1 LNVANEL
8 EEDHAEI
15 DAYADESTEG
25 GYDFNL
31 GTLVCLP
38 KTPTGED
45 VELGVYH
52 APADTRP
59 LSIVNCDNRLVASA
73 MVSRWEIHI
82 SRFVSLRQQGFLKG
96 RSILKNLLEV
106 DDAMAFGT
114 LNEEA
119 AAAVF
124 LDFSAAFPSISQEYV
139 QACLRHLGIPDSA
152 LNSFSN
158 LYSRSRCRI
167 SIPGKS
173 YDGFALQS
181 GVRQGCPMSP
191 IIYALVAEVLL
202 DILQSI
208 DSDLL
213 LRAYAD
219 DTAIV
224 VRNLYETGPKLA
236 EAFHD
241 FEQVSGLK
249 LNLRK
254 SIIVA
259 LSNDD
264 NTDITRRKNLAIPR
278 WADMPVQTFCKYLGF
293 YLGPGKK
300 DKSWLAPMN
309 KFRERVK
316 MWAGQ
321 PLGLYWNTRVFNTFC
336 LPVLSYVAQLE
347 SPPQWVVLE
356 VEALM
361 RKLAPGPTGCASIK
375 DLQLLDDTF

>member
-1 LNVANEL
+1 
-8 EEDHAEI
+8 
-15 DAYADESTEG
+15 
-25 GYDFNL
+25 
-31 GTLVCLP
+31 
-38 KTPTGED
+38 
-45 VELGVYH
+45 
-52 APADTRP
+52 
-59 LSIVNCDNRLVASA
+59 
-73 MVSRWEIHI
+73 
-82 SRFVSLRQQGFLKG
+82 
-96 RSILKNLLEV
+96 
-106 DDAMAFGT
+106 MAFGA

-124 LDFSAAFPSISQEYV
+124 LDFTAAFPSISQEYV

-167 SIPGKS
+167 SMQGKS

-202 DILQSI
+202 DNLQSI
-208 DSDLL
+208 DRDLL

-236 EAFHD
+236 EAFHE

-264 NTDITRRKNLAIPR
+264 NTTDITRTKNLSIPR
-278 WADMPVQTFCKYLGF
+278 WAGGYASANFLQIFGHVPRAWQEEQI
-293 YLGPGKK
+293 
-300 DKSWLAPMN
+300 LATAN
-309 KFRERVK
+309 EQISG
-316 MWAGQ
+316 AGQ
-321 PLGLYWNTRVFNTFC
+321 DVGGPTSGL
-336 LPVLSYVAQLE
+336 
-347 SPPQWVVLE
+347 VLE
-356 VEALM
+356 HQSFQYFLIASTVLCSAAGE
-361 RKLAPGPTGCASIK
+361 PTAMGHA
-375 DLQLLDDTF
+375 